1 MKNTK
6 SPALQVASNCT
17 SCKAQG
23 QDHYHNQACAHFSP
37 YASLISVMRLA
48 LGFTLHLKTKGLALG
63 GLA

>member
-17 SCKAQG
+17 PHEAQG

-37 YASLISVMRLA
+37 YVSLISVMRLA
-48 LGFTLHLKTKGLALG
+48 LGFSLPLKTKGFALG